1 MKESLII
8 ISPSVMN
15 STLPA
20 HSLSWKNRHDPRSH
34 HARKA
39 AQLCAAT
46 DWRFA
51 GQTGVY
57 IQKVETTPAPL
68 Q

>member
-1 MKESLII
+1 MKTIYRVRCKG
-8 ISPSVMN
+8 ISWTHAFD
-15 STLPA
+15 TL
-20 HSLSWKNRHDPRSH
+20 
-34 HARKA
+34 KA

-51 GQTGVY
+51 GVPGTY

-68 Q
+68 I